1 MHADLRDPQ
10 LRTEQRLKFPP
21 HEGAIE
27 DISME
32 TAANIISTAVKFIY
46 STETTD
52 ALADKIVEIAG
63 SLDRDAY
70 LALVADWKS
79 QYSAIVSGIRQ
90 AKIDRKGDTY
100 GYHQSKRQ
108 GYRRDARHLMAV
120 RMALKEL
127 ARRHHRQKKEAA

>member
-1 MHADLRDPQ
+1 
-10 LRTEQRLKFPP
+10 
-21 HEGAIE
+21 
-27 DISME
+27 ME
-32 TAANIISTAVKFIY
+32 TAANIITTAVTFIY
-46 STETTD
+46 SAETTE

-70 LALVADWKS
+70 LALVKDWKA
-79 QYSAIVSGIRQ
+79 QYAGIISNVRQ

-127 ARRHHRQKKEAA
+127 ARRHHRSKTEAA

>member
-1 MHADLRDPQ
+1 
-10 LRTEQRLKFPP
+10 
-21 HEGAIE
+21 
-27 DISME
+27 ME

-46 STETTD
+46 STETTE
-52 ALADKIVEIAG
+52 ALADKIIEIAG
-63 SLDRDAY
+63 SLDREAY

-120 RMALKEL
+120 RTALKEL

>member
-1 MHADLRDPQ
+1 
-10 LRTEQRLKFPP
+10 
-21 HEGAIE
+21 
-27 DISME
+27 ME

-46 STETTD
+46 STETTE
-52 ALADKIVEIAG
+52 ALADKIVETAG

-70 LALVADWKS
+70 LALVADWKG

-108 GYRRDARHLMAV
+108 GYRRDARHLLAV

>member
-1 MHADLRDPQ
+1 
-10 LRTEQRLKFPP
+10 
-21 HEGAIE
+21 
-27 DISME
+27 ME
-32 TAANIISTAVKFIY
+32 TAANIITTAVTFIY
-46 STETTD
+46 SAETTE

-70 LALVADWKS
+70 LSLVKDWKA
-79 QYSAIVSGIRQ
+79 QYAGIVSNVRQ
-90 AKIDRKGDTY
+90 AKVDRKGDTY

-127 ARRHHRQKKEAA
+127 ARRHHRSKTEAA